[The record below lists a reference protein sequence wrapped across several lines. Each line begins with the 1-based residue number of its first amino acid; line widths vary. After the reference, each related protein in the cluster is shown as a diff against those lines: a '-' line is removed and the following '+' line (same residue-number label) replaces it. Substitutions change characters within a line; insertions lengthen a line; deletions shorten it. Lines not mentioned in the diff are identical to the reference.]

1 MKLSTIIL
9 AALLAL
15 GAATQDAKPTAFGV
29 SEGDPVPLDQRRHED
44 AGDALRIAAH
54 PAVAGFDRVLVV
66 YTESRGACK
75 VIGQMVAYDPE
86 GDSYGREH
94 KRVADKLVARVVDK
108 LGREP
113 TEKYNY
119 NYNVDTFD
127 ALFGERRWVIAF
139 RSEDIPL
146 VRWHG
151 SP

>member
-1 MKLSTIIL
+1 M
-9 AALLAL
+9 
-15 GAATQDAKPTAFGV
+15 
-29 SEGDPVPLDQRRHED
+29 
-44 AGDALRIAAH
+44 
-54 PAVAGFDRVLVV
+54 AGFDRVLVV

-119 NYNVDTFD
+119 NVDTFD